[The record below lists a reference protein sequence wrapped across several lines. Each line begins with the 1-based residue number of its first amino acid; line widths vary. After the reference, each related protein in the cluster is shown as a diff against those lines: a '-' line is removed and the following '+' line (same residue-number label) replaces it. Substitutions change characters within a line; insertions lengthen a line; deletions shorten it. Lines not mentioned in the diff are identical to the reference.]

1 MAKISPDIKEYIRN
15 ETMLLENIPTRERN
29 ARIIQDVK
37 DKFNFY
43 ITSDDIYEIAVR
55 SRKLKEAIEELNE
68 QTSEKK
74 LYDVVGGMYH
84 FIKDD
89 VLYKIAVE
97 EIDEMFYDF
106 SKH

>member
-1 MAKISPDIKEYIRN
+1 MAKISPEIREYVR
-15 ETMLLENIPTRERN
+15 EVVALSGESARERN
-29 ARIIQDVK
+29 KAIIDGVK
-37 DKFNFY
+37 EVFNTT

-68 QTSEKK
+68 QTSDKK
-74 LYDVVGGMYH
+74 LYDVIDGHYH

-89 VLYKIAVE
+89 LLYKIPVE